1 MKSRETEN
9 CIFCAIAAGRE
20 TAHKVFED
28 GQFLAFLD
36 RHPLFPGHVLLIP
49 RLHVTTWMEVPD
61 DLLEALSRNIRLL
74 SDSVCSAMHAEG
86 IFIANNN
93 VVSQRVPHFHV
104 HIVPRRKGDGL
115 KGFFWPRQK
124 YADEAEM
131 SRVAAQIREEVSR
144 RLL

>member
-1 MKSRETEN
+1 
-9 CIFCAIAAGRE
+9 
-20 TAHKVFED
+20 
-28 GQFLAFLD
+28 
-36 RHPLFPGHVLLIP
+36 
-49 RLHVTTWMEVPD
+49 MEVPD

-74 SDSVCSAMHAEG
+74 SDCVRSAMHAEG

-93 VVSQRVPHFHV
+93 IVSQRVPHFHV

-131 SRVAAQIREEVSR
+131 SRVATQIREEISR
-144 RLL
+144 RSV